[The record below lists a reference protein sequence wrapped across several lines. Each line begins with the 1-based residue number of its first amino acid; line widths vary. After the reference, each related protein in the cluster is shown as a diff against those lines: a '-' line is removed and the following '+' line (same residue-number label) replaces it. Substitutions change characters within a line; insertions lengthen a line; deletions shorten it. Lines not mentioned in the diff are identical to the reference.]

1 MNAVIAEQMAALQ
14 RIATFSAA
22 VRGHELAHLRISE
35 STARARCLRCGAHLQ
50 VYFPTFQ
57 PEMDGPV
64 LDQPC
69 APRSAANE
77 AA

>member
-1 MNAVIAEQMAALQ
+1 VNLVIAEQMAALQ

-22 VRGHELAHLRISE
+22 VRGHELAEWRISDG
-35 STARARCLRCGAHLQ
+35 TARATCVRCGADLR
-50 VYFPTFQ
+50 VYFPAFQ

-64 LDQPC
+64 LDQLC
-69 APRSAANE
+69 PRRAAAEE